1 MVRESGIAEAQLA
14 PPSSLAAELRS
25 LDRRVLPRDLEGL
38 IVRLCTWK
46 PLSLRE
52 MARLLRR
59 DDVYLQNT
67 VIKRLLENGRLDFL
81 HRGQPNHPHQAYV
94 AGVAHRRA
102 RPSSKP
108 RRPAAPRSARLPP
121 LPRAEKSAPSSPP
134 EVIVPIESLD
144 IGRND

>member
-1 MVRESGIAEAQLA
+1 MARESGMAEAQLA

-38 IVRLCTWK
+38 IVRLCAWK

-67 VIKRLLENGRLDFL
+67 VIKRLLEDGRLDFL

-94 AGVAHRRA
+94 VGAARRRE

-108 RRPAAPRSARLPP
+108 RQPVAPRAVSVSTAVPKTVPAPLVRP
-121 LPRAEKSAPSSPP
+121 LPMEMT
-134 EVIVPIESLD
+134 D